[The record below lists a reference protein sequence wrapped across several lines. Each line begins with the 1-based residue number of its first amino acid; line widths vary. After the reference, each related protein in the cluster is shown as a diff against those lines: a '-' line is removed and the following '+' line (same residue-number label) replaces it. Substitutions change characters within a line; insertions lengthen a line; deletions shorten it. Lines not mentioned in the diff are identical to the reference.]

1 MSEEEIKSLPTLTR
15 SIADFARVNPL
26 VNVTEDADGFAF
38 NIAGQNNRYNSIY
51 IDGSINNDQFGL
63 ADNGTDGGQTGAGP
77 ISLDAIEQ
85 LQVSVAPFDVRLS
98 GFAGGAINVIT
109 RSGTNKVDASAYYLI
124 RNQDLA
130 GQTPSL
136 ENEAE
141 RESLPDFTSETFGFR
156 VGGPIIKDKL
166 FFFIAAEARRD
177 EIPEPFDFLAYNGV
191 ST

>member
-1 MSEEEIKSLPTLTR
+1 
-15 SIADFARVNPL
+15 
-26 VNVTEDADGFAF
+26 
-38 NIAGQNNRYNSIY
+38 
-51 IDGSINNDQFGL
+51 
-63 ADNGTDGGQTGAGP
+63 
-77 ISLDAIEQ
+77 
-85 LQVSVAPFDVRLS
+85 
-98 GFAGGAINVIT
+98 
-109 RSGTNKVDASAYYLI
+109 VDASAYYLI

-166 FFFIAAEARRD
+166 FFFINAEAGRD

-191 ST
+191 STQADLQALRDKLNGFGYDPGTFTDNATTLEQDQFLVKLDWNIN